1 MLFKKRTFNERK
13 DRYVF
18 CNDKMFDRKMFLTRN
33 GNSRI
38 ALNISS
44 I

>member
-1 MLFKKRTFNERK
+1 MNAKIDTFFVMTK
-13 DRYVF
+13 
-18 CNDKMFDRKMFLTRN
+18 CFDRKMFLTRN

>member
-1 MLFKKRTFNERK
+1 MNAKIDTFFVMTKCLIE
-13 DRYVF
+13 
-18 CNDKMFDRKMFLTRN
+18 KMFLTRN